1 MRLGMSESDKSN
13 FFQLIYTSKPAS
25 QLTEQSLIDI
35 LIDAQKYN
43 QDEGI
48 SGFLLYSA
56 EKLIQLIEGDE
67 LSVKDLY
74 QKIKKDRRHHDIAIQ
89 QFGFAEKRC
98 MPFLGMGLCFM
109 EEINHHNHQF
119 YFTRAEAKKFS
130 PLIRGEIGDIFGKYL
145 D

>member
-1 MRLGMSESDKSN
+1 MRLGMNESKKNN
-13 FFQLIYTSKPAS
+13 FFQLIYTSKPVS

-48 SGFLLYSA
+48 SGFLLYSP

-67 LSVKDLY
+67 LNVKDLY
-74 QKIKKDRRHHDIAIQ
+74 QKIKTDRRHYDIAIQ
-89 QFGFAEKRC
+89 HFGFADKRC

-109 EEINHHNHQF
+109 EEINDHDHQF
-119 YFTRAEAKKFS
+119 YFTHAEAKKFTA
-130 PLIRGEIGDIFGKYL
+130 LIKGDIGEIFGKYL

>member
-1 MRLGMSESDKSN
+1 MSEGNKNN
-13 FFQLIYTSKPAS
+13 FFQLIYTSKPAL

-35 LIDAQKYN
+35 LIDAQQYN
-43 QDEGI
+43 QDEGV
-48 SGFLLYSA
+48 SGFLLYSP

-67 LSVKDLY
+67 FNVKDLY
-74 QKIKKDRRHHDIAIQ
+74 QKIKKDRRHDDIAIQ
-89 QFGFAEKRC
+89 HFGFADQRC

-109 EEINHHNHQF
+109 EEINHHDHQF

-130 PLIRGEIGDIFGKYL
+130 ALIEGDIGEFFSKYF

>member
-1 MRLGMSESDKSN
+1 MNEGVKN
-13 FFQLIYTSKPAS
+13 KFFQLIYTSKPAL

-35 LIDAQKYN
+35 LIEAQKYN
-43 QDEGI
+43 QNEGV
-48 SGFLLYSA
+48 SGFLLFSP

-67 LSVKDLY
+67 LNVKDLY
-74 QKIKKDRRHHDIAIQ
+74 QKIKKDRRHYDLAIQ
-89 QFGFAEKRC
+89 HFGFAHKRC

-109 EEINHHNHQF
+109 EEINQHDHQF

-130 PLIRGEIGDIFGKYL
+130 ALIEGDIGEVFSKYF

>member
-1 MRLGMSESDKSN
+1 MDEGSKSN
-13 FFQLIYTSKPAS
+13 NFQLIYTSKPAP
-25 QLTEQSLIDI
+25 QLSEQSLIDI

-48 SGFLLYSA
+48 SGFLLYSP

-67 LSVKDLY
+67 VNVKDLY
-74 QKIKKDRRHHDIAIQ
+74 QKIRKDRRHHDIAVQ
-89 QFGFAEKRC
+89 HFGFSDKRC

-109 EEINHHNHQF
+109 EEINHHDHQF

-130 PLIRGEIGDIFGKYL
+130 ALIQGEIGEVFAKYL
-145 D
+145 E